1 MSAPWAMS
9 TMVNAPTGT
18 GSLSDEVLGPMRK
31 RLDSRRPR
39 TSASASDL
47 PGRRALPAA
56 LPRASA
62 NQDLGIA
69 DGPSQSDLQR
79 WFSASDLH
87 ASSSAAPSRRPA
99 TVGSQRSVS
108 LTHQLGTR
116 LVPSK
121 YDACIKP
128 SLYRVQQADERI
140 LRHLRGATPLSKE
153 APWTSPWLRPFE
165 AAVDARPQTTYGATL
180 CMPRHGQSHVKRGPG
195 RLPDLSP
202 ADLVVRAQR
211 HPAFPRQLK

>member
-1 MSAPWAMS
+1 MS

-47 PGRRALPAA
+47 PGRRDLPAA

-79 WFSASDLH
+79 WFSASNLH

-140 LRHLRGATPLSKE
+140 LAEHAASGGHWRDLPVEVVRRQRGFPE
-153 APWTSPWLRPFE
+153 PP
-165 AAVDARPQTTYGATL
+165 AAVGA
-180 CMPRHGQSHVKRGPG
+180 HGDDSEAVVWWKAPKENGPPVTAYTE
-195 RLPDLSP
+195 L
-202 ADLVVRAQR
+202 RASGG
-211 HPAFPRQLK
+211 